1 MSFNEKLSYTE
12 HVVVSPTTDFTIGFV
27 DYGLPSDTIN
37 VFVDDVLATE
47 AGYTVTRKNNM
58 VVELQPAVASGVVRL
73 QRVTNLDTSFYSFT
87 AGAKFVA
94 ANIDANF
101 NQILHSQQETRDG
114 FDKLAGDV
122 YPLVD
127 GLEVALSKADEAS
140 KAAQEAADAAEE
152 AAQVTR
158 SASQVKDANGLN
170 QQEINNLTKE
180 ATFSFLTFGA
190 KGDGVTDDSISIGL
204 ASTWSST
211 YKRKVSG
218 LGKEYKCSNV
228 LFDSNCY
235 LADAKLINNANADLI
250 SVLTT
255 AVSREWLEN
264 VTFEN
269 IHING
274 KRIDQTGVKD
284 SGLGE
289 DGGRHGFRFR
299 RPCRNIRIRK
309 SSANYCAS
317 DGICIFPDMFN
328 GGDVVSIID
337 FVIEDSEFNWNRRH
351 GGSSDRTN
359 GLTLINTKCNFNGRY
374 LDGYENAAANSGAQG
389 DKPYL
394 KNYYYGNGWDSE
406 EYDNHTY
413 SSNLNF
419 INCEMIDNAKG
430 GLLILATAGATA
442 VNENI
447 KIIGGRYNKG
457 VLNTQDNN
465 SISLTPNSVTNTST
479 VYKDVVIASVTTSD
493 AILLRNV
500 VNYNVTSTPCNLTA
514 VEYSQGYY
522 DQLVALVNGAST
534 SKNIQYLAAPP
545 DKYTY
550 NRQFDVILAK
560 DVKSTYYDSSNAGIV
575 HQWRYLLNGDV
586 KGAII
591 GNIKPEDN
599 TVSVGYRMDG
609 ASEQLRIETTGVTF
623 KNSTS
628 LSPANIGEIT
638 ITPVSNTKLAL
649 KYKGSDGVVRSASLT
664 LA

>member
-1 MSFNEKLSYTE
+1 MISNSGTTSLGLYDLKRQIDAFGGVDYFRPNLAGGYLKNARVMLTNGDIVKSTVDWNTNDPNVDMTGWFNES
-12 HVVVSPTTDFTIGFV
+12 SFV
-27 DYGLPSDTIN
+27 
-37 VFVDDVLATE
+37 E
-47 AGYTVTRKNNM
+47 
-58 VVELQPAVASGVVRL
+58 
-73 QRVTNLDTSFYSFT
+73 
-87 AGAKFVA
+87 
-94 ANIDANF
+94 
-101 NQILHSQQETRDG
+101 
-114 FDKLAGDV
+114 DK
-122 YPLVD
+122 
-127 GLEVALSKADEAS
+127 
-140 KAAQEAADAAEE
+140 
-152 AAQVTR
+152 
-158 SASQVKDANGLN
+158 
-170 QQEINNLTKE
+170 TK
-180 ATFSFLTFGA
+180 SFLDFGA

-204 ASTWSST
+204 ASTWSSM

-228 LFDSNCY
+228 FFDSNCY

-255 AVSREWLEN
+255 AVSRDWLEN

-269 IHING
+269 IHIDG
-274 KRIDQTGVKD
+274 KRIDQAGVKD
-284 SGLGE
+284 TGLAE

-309 SSANYCAS
+309 SSANFCAS
-317 DGICIFPDMFN
+317 DGICLFPDMFN

-337 FVIEDSEFNWNRRH
+337 FIIEDSEFNWNRRH

-374 LDGYENAAANSGAQG
+374 LDGYETAPQNSGAQG

-394 KNYYYGNGWDSE
+394 QNFYYGNGWDSE
-406 EYDNHTY
+406 EYNNHTY

-430 GLLILATAGATA
+430 GLLILAYAGATA
-442 VNENI
+442 INENI
-447 KIIGGRYNKG
+447 KIIGGIYNKG
-457 VLNTQDNN
+457 VLNTQDDN

-500 VNYNVTSTPCNLTA
+500 VNYNVTGTPCNLTA

-522 DQLVALVNGAST
+522 DGLVASVNGAST
-534 SKNIQYLAAPP
+534 SKNIQYFAAPS
-545 DKYTY
+545 DKYIY
-550 NRQFDVILAK
+550 NQQFNIILAK
-560 DVKSTYYDSSNAGIV
+560 DMKTTRYDSSNAGIV
-575 HQWRYLLNGDV
+575 HQWQYLLNGDV

-609 ASEQLRIETTGVTF
+609 VSEQLRIETAGVTF
-623 KNSTS
+623 KNTTS
-628 LSPANIGEIT
+628 LAPANIGDIT
-638 ITPVSNTKLAL
+638 ITPVSNTQLAL
-649 KYKGSDGVVRSASLT
+649 NYKGSDGVVRSANLT